1 MTVSV
6 DKASNMLRTQ
16 ATGSQAQSVI
26 QLEYQSG
33 VLTIKEMRDMSQY
46 VKEKLATKY
55 FLEMTER
62 LQKQENANEYGI
74 QFWGLIKRIYR

>member
-1 MTVSV
+1 MNSSMTVSV
-6 DKASNMLRTQ
+6 DKASNMMRTQ

-46 VKEKLATKY
+46 VKEKLASKY
-55 FLEMTER
+55 FLEMAER
-62 LQKQENANEYGI
+62 LQKQEKDEQYAI
-74 QFWGLIKRIYR
+74 